1 MLVMKKNK
9 LLFQLISCFLF
20 SLLGLQIKILASHNS
35 IETIVFYRSFIGTI
49 ILYFL
54 FLFYKK
60 KFVVARNKNIKFH
73 ILRSLF
79 GVLAMYFGY
88 KALTFIPLS
97 LASTIGFTKVFFASL
112 MSWFILKERL
122 EIKNFFLILLGF
134 SGVYF
139 ITLPSTVSEIDGII
153 LSLLS
158 SIFVSG
164 GIITVSYLTK
174 KETTMNILIFHSA
187 ISSILTFLIFFDG
200 ISFHIQES
208 FFSLFL
214 LTITA
219 LTAQYFNV
227 ESYRDEKASSI
238 ILIGYTRIIFSTILG
253 FLFLEEKISFLAL
266 FGILVI
272 ILTTFFVQKPQVKKG

>member
-1 MLVMKKNK
+1 
-9 LLFQLISCFLF
+9 
-20 SLLGLQIKILASHNS
+20 
-35 IETIVFYRSFIGTI
+35 
-49 ILYFL
+49 
-54 FLFYKK
+54 
-60 KFVVARNKNIKFH
+60 
-73 ILRSLF
+73 
-79 GVLAMYFGY
+79 MYFGY

-122 EIKNFFLILLGF
+122 EIKNFFLIFLGF

-139 ITLPSTVSEIDGII
+139 ITLPSTISEIDGII

-200 ISFHIQES
+200 ISFHVQES

>member
-1 MLVMKKNK
+1 MKKNK
-9 LLFQLISCFLF
+9 LLFQLLSCFLF
-20 SLLGLQIKILASHNS
+20 SLLGLQIKISASHNS
-35 IETIVFYRSFIGTI
+35 IETIVFYRSLMGVIV
-49 ILYFL
+49 LYCF

-60 KFVVARNKNIKFH
+60 KFVLVTNKNIKFH
-73 ILRSLF
+73 ILRSFF

-112 MSWFILKERL
+112 MSWLILRERL
-122 EIKNFFLILLGF
+122 GLKNIFLVLFGF
-134 SGVYF
+134 TGVYF
-139 ITLPSTVSEIDGII
+139 ITLPSTVSQIDGII
-153 LSLLS
+153 FCLLS

-174 KETTMNILIFHSA
+174 KETTMNILIFHSV

-200 ISFHIQES
+200 ISFNIQES

-214 LTITA
+214 LTLTA
-219 LTAQYFNV
+219 LTAQYFNI

-238 ILIGYTRIIFSTILG
+238 ILISYTRIIFSTILG
-253 FLFLEEKISFLAL
+253 FLFLEEKISLIAL
-266 FGILVI
+266 FGILII
-272 ILTTFFVQKPQVKKG
+272 ILTTFFVQRPQLKKN

>member
-1 MLVMKKNK
+1 MKKNK
-9 LLFQLISCFLF
+9 LIYQLLSCFLF
-20 SLLGLQIKILASHNS
+20 SLLGLQIKISASHNS
-35 IETIVFYRSFIGTI
+35 IETIVFYRSLIGAI
-49 ILYFL
+49 VLYCF

-60 KFVVARNKNIKFH
+60 KFVVVTNKNIKFH
-73 ILRSLF
+73 ILRSFF

-112 MSWFILKERL
+112 MSWLILKERL
-122 EIKNFFLILLGF
+122 GLKNILLVLLGF

-153 LSLLS
+153 FCLLS

-174 KETTMNILIFHSA
+174 KETTMNILILHSV
-187 ISSILTFLIFFDG
+187 ISSILTFFIFFDG
-200 ISFHIQES
+200 ISFYIQES

-219 LTAQYFNV
+219 LIAQYFNI

-253 FLFLEEKISFLAL
+253 FLFLEEKISFIAL
-266 FGILVI
+266 FGIFII
-272 ILTTFFVQKPQVKKG
+272 ILTTFFVQKLQLKKN

>member
-1 MLVMKKNK
+1 MKKNK
-9 LLFQLISCFLF
+9 LIYQLLSCFLF
-20 SLLGLQIKILASHNS
+20 SLLGLQIKISASHNS
-35 IETIVFYRSFIGTI
+35 IETIVFYRSLIGAI
-49 ILYFL
+49 VLYCF

-60 KFVVARNKNIKFH
+60 KFVVVTNKNIKFH
-73 ILRSLF
+73 ILRSFF

-112 MSWFILKERL
+112 MSWLILKERL
-122 EIKNFFLILLGF
+122 GLKNILLVLLGF

-153 LSLLS
+153 FCLLS

-174 KETTMNILIFHSA
+174 KERTMNILILHSV
-187 ISSILTFLIFFDG
+187 ISSILTFFIFFDG
-200 ISFHIQES
+200 ISFYIQKS

-219 LTAQYFNV
+219 LIAQYFNI

-253 FLFLEEKISFLAL
+253 FLFLEEKISFIAL
-266 FGILVI
+266 FGIFII
-272 ILTTFFVQKPQVKKG
+272 ILTTFFVQKLQLKKN

>member
-1 MLVMKKNK
+1 MKKNK
-9 LLFQLISCFLF
+9 LLFQLLSCFLF
-20 SLLGLQIKILASHNS
+20 SLLGLQIKISASHNS
-35 IETIVFYRSFIGTI
+35 IETIVFYRSLMGVIV
-49 ILYFL
+49 LYCL

-60 KFVVARNKNIKFH
+60 KFVLVTNKNIKFH
-73 ILRSLF
+73 ILRSFF

-112 MSWFILKERL
+112 MSWLILRERL
-122 EIKNFFLILLGF
+122 GLKNIFLVLFGF
-134 SGVYF
+134 TGVYF
-139 ITLPSTVSEIDGII
+139 ITLPSTVSQIDGII
-153 LSLLS
+153 FCLLS

-174 KETTMNILIFHSA
+174 KETTMNILIFHSV

-200 ISFHIQES
+200 ISFNIQES

-214 LTITA
+214 LTLTA
-219 LTAQYFNV
+219 LTAQYFNI

-238 ILIGYTRIIFSTILG
+238 ILISYTRIIFSTILG
-253 FLFLEEKISFLAL
+253 FLFLEEKISLIAL
-266 FGILVI
+266 FGILII
-272 ILTTFFVQKPQVKKG
+272 ILTTFFVQRPQLKKN

>member
-1 MLVMKKNK
+1 MKKNK
-9 LLFQLISCFLF
+9 LLYQLLSCFLF
-20 SLLGLQIKILASHNS
+20 SLLGLQIKISASHNS
-35 IETIVFYRSFIGTI
+35 IETIVFYRSLIGAI
-49 ILYFL
+49 VLYCF

-60 KFVVARNKNIKFH
+60 KFVVVTNKNIKFH
-73 ILRSLF
+73 ILRSFF

-112 MSWFILKERL
+112 MSWLILKERL
-122 EIKNFFLILLGF
+122 GLKNILLVLLGF

-153 LSLLS
+153 FCLLS

-174 KETTMNILIFHSA
+174 KETTMNILILHSV
-187 ISSILTFLIFFDG
+187 ISSILTFFIFFDG
-200 ISFHIQES
+200 ISFYIQES

-219 LTAQYFNV
+219 LIAQYFNI

-253 FLFLEEKISFLAL
+253 FLFLEEKISFIAL
-266 FGILVI
+266 FGIFII
-272 ILTTFFVQKPQVKKG
+272 ILTTFFVQKPQLKKN

>member
-1 MLVMKKNK
+1 MKKNK

-20 SLLGLQIKILASHNS
+20 SLLGLQIKISAIHNS
-35 IETIVFYRSFIGTI
+35 IETIVFYRTFIGTI
-49 ILYFL
+49 ILFFL

-60 KFVVARNKNIKFH
+60 KLVLVSNKNIKFH

-88 KALTFIPLS
+88 KALTFLPLS

-122 EIKNFFLILLGF
+122 ELKNFFLVLLGF

-139 ITLPSTVSEIDGII
+139 ITLPSTVSEIEGII
-153 LSLLS
+153 FSLLS

-174 KETTMNILIFHSA
+174 KETTLNILIFHSA
-187 ISSILTFLIFFDG
+187 ISSVLTFLIFFDE
-200 ISFHIQES
+200 ISFNIQES

-219 LTAQYFNV
+219 LIAQYFNV
-227 ESYRDEKASSI
+227 ESYRDEKASLI
-238 ILIGYTRIIFSTILG
+238 VLIGYTRIIFSTILG
-253 FLFLEEKISFLAL
+253 LLFLEEKISFLAL

-272 ILTTFFVQKPQVKKG
+272 ILTTFFVQKPQLKKS

>member
-1 MLVMKKNK
+1 MKKNK
-9 LLFQLISCFLF
+9 LLYQLLSCFLF
-20 SLLGLQIKILASHNS
+20 SLLGLQIKISASHNS
-35 IETIVFYRSFIGTI
+35 IETIVFYRSLIGAI
-49 ILYFL
+49 VLYCF

-60 KFVVARNKNIKFH
+60 KFVVVTNKNIKFH
-73 ILRSLF
+73 ILRSFF

-112 MSWFILKERL
+112 MSWLILKERL
-122 EIKNFFLILLGF
+122 ELKNILLVLLGF

-153 LSLLS
+153 FCLLS

-174 KETTMNILIFHSA
+174 KETTMNILILHSV
-187 ISSILTFLIFFDG
+187 ISSILTFFIFFDG
-200 ISFHIQES
+200 ISFYIQES

-219 LTAQYFNV
+219 LIAQYFNI

-253 FLFLEEKISFLAL
+253 FLFLEEKISFIAL
-266 FGILVI
+266 FGIFII
-272 ILTTFFVQKPQVKKG
+272 ILTTFFVQKPQLKKN

>member
-1 MLVMKKNK
+1 MNKNK

-20 SLLGLQIKILASHNS
+20 SLLGLQIKISASHNS

-122 EIKNFFLILLGF
+122 EIKNFFLIFLGF

-139 ITLPSTVSEIDGII
+139 ITLPSTISEIDGII

-227 ESYRDEKASSI
+227 ESYRDEKASLI

>member
-1 MLVMKKNK
+1 MKKNK
-9 LLFQLISCFLF
+9 LLYQLLSCFLF
-20 SLLGLQIKILASHNS
+20 SLLGLQIKISASHNS
-35 IETIVFYRSFIGTI
+35 IETIVFYRSLIGAI
-49 ILYFL
+49 VLYCF

-60 KFVVARNKNIKFH
+60 KFVVVTKKNIKFH
-73 ILRSLF
+73 ILRSFF

-112 MSWFILKERL
+112 MSWLILKERL
-122 EIKNFFLILLGF
+122 GLKNILLVLLGF

-153 LSLLS
+153 FCLLS

-174 KETTMNILIFHSA
+174 KETTMNILILHSV
-187 ISSILTFLIFFDG
+187 ISSILTFFIFFDG
-200 ISFHIQES
+200 ISFYIQES

-219 LTAQYFNV
+219 LIAQYFNI

-253 FLFLEEKISFLAL
+253 FLFLEEKISFIAL
-266 FGILVI
+266 FGIFII
-272 ILTTFFVQKPQVKKG
+272 ILTTFFVQKPQLKKS

>member
-1 MLVMKKNK
+1 MKKNK
-9 LLFQLISCFLF
+9 LLFQLTSCFLF
-20 SLLGLQIKILASHNS
+20 SLLGLQIKISASHNS
-35 IETIVFYRSFIGTI
+35 IETIVFYRSLIGTI
-49 ILYFL
+49 ILYCV

-60 KFVVARNKNIKFH
+60 KFVITSNKNIKLH
-73 ILRSLF
+73 ILRSFF

-122 EIKNFFLILLGF
+122 GFKNFFLVLLGF

-139 ITLPSTVSEIDGII
+139 ITLPSTISEIDGII
-153 LSLLS
+153 FSLIS

-174 KETTMNILIFHSA
+174 RETTMNILMFHSA
-187 ISSILTFLIFFDG
+187 ISSILTFLIFFNG
-200 ISFHIQES
+200 ISFYIQES
-208 FFSLFL
+208 FFSLFF

-219 LTAQYFNV
+219 LIAQYFNV
-227 ESYRDEKASSI
+227 ESYRDEKAISI
-238 ILIGYTRIIFSTILG
+238 ILVGYTRIIFSTILG
-253 FLFLEEKISFLAL
+253 FLFLEEKISFVAM
-266 FGILVI
+266 FGILII
-272 ILTTFFVQKPQVKKG
+272 ILTTFFVQKPQLKKN

>member
-20 SLLGLQIKILASHNS
+20 SLLGLQIKILSSNNS

-60 KFVVARNKNIKFH
+60 KFVVVRNKNIKFH

-139 ITLPSTVSEIDGII
+139 ITLPSTIS
-153 LSLLS
+153 
-158 SIFVSG
+158 
-164 GIITVSYLTK
+164 VSYLTK

-227 ESYRDEKASSI
+227 ESYRDEKASLI
-238 ILIGYTRIIFSTILG
+238 ILIGYTRIIFSKVLIRSNTEVPLPVPIFSFIKLG
-253 FLFLEEKISFLAL
+253 LLEIKCSNTQI
-266 FGILVI
+266 
-272 ILTTFFVQKPQVKKG
+272 

>member
-1 MLVMKKNK
+1 
-9 LLFQLISCFLF
+9 
-20 SLLGLQIKILASHNS
+20 
-35 IETIVFYRSFIGTI
+35 
-49 ILYFL
+49 LYCL

-60 KFVVARNKNIKFH
+60 KFVVVTNKNIKFH
-73 ILRSLF
+73 VLRSFF
-79 GVLAMYFGY
+79 GVLAMFFGY

-112 MSWFILKERL
+112 MSWLILKERL
-122 EIKNFFLILLGF
+122 GLNNFFLVLLGF

-139 ITLPSTVSEIDGII
+139 ITLPSTVSEIEGII

-208 FFSLFL
+208 FFSLLL

>member
-1 MLVMKKNK
+1 MKKNK
-9 LLFQLISCFLF
+9 LLYQLISCFLF
-20 SLLGLQIKILASHNS
+20 SLLGLQIKISANHNS
-35 IETIVFYRSFIGTI
+35 IETIVFYRSLIGTV
-49 ILYFL
+49 ILYCL

-60 KFVVARNKNIKFH
+60 KFVLVTNKNIKFH
-73 ILRSLF
+73 VLRSFF
-79 GVLAMYFGY
+79 GVLAMFFGY

-112 MSWFILKERL
+112 MSWLILKERL
-122 EIKNFFLILLGF
+122 GLNNFFLVLLGF
-134 SGVYF
+134 SGVYL
-139 ITLPSTVSEIDGII
+139 ISLPSSISEIEGII
-153 LSLLS
+153 FSLLS

-187 ISSILTFLIFFDG
+187 ISSILTFFIFFDG
-200 ISFHIQES
+200 ISFYVKES

-219 LTAQYFNV
+219 LTAQYFNI

-253 FLFLEEKISFLAL
+253 FLFLEEKISFEAL
-266 FGILVI
+266 FGILII
-272 ILTTFFVQKPQVKKG
+272 ILTTFFVQKPQLKKN